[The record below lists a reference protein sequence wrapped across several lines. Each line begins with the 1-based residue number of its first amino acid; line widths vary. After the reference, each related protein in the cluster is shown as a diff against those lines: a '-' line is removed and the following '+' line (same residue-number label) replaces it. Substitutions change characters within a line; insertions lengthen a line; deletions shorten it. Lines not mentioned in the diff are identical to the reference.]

1 MHTKPNKTRY
11 LILALFVVFA
21 LFAASCSSDTEETTT
36 AAPATTTTA
45 APATTA
51 APTTTPPTTEGT
63 ETTTTA
69 AATTTAPPVDF
80 DVLTVATGASYPPDQ
95 YMLED
100 GTIVGWSVDILN
112 EIGKKLGV
120 EVKIENMDFP
130 GILPAIEAG
139 RFDVG
144 SSSYGVTD
152 ERLEAVDFVTYFT
165 NGQFVA
171 VATGNPNGIDATD
184 VCGHRF
190 AVTQGS
196 LSAITAEA
204 MNEECENAG
213 SPSIEV
219 LEFNNAS
226 DVYLSIAS
234 DRADMTV
241 VNASTLGNLPDGIE
255 PIGESF
261 QPRKVGFIFNKDN
274 AGVRDA
280 VHWAINEMTADGTYM
295 DILKEW
301 GIQAGAV
308 AESEV
313 LP

>member
-1 MHTKPNKTRY
+1 MEVRIVHRNPNRAGG
-11 LILALFVVFA
+11 LALTLFIVLA
-21 LFAASCSSDTEETTT
+21 LLVASCSSDTEAE
-36 AAPATTTTA
+36 
-45 APATTA
+45 
-51 APTTTPPTTEGT
+51 
-63 ETTTTA
+63 
-69 AATTTAPPVDF
+69 
-80 DVLTVATGASYPPDQ
+80 DVGFEVITVATGASYPPDQ

-112 EIGKKLGV
+112 EVGKKLDV
-120 EVKIENMDFP
+120 EIEIENMDFP

-152 ERLEAVDFVTYFT
+152 ERLEAVDFVTYYT

-171 VATGNPNGIDATD
+171 VATGNPNGVDAAE

-204 MNEECENAG
+204 MNEDCESSG
-213 SPSIEV
+213 SDSIEV

-226 DVYLSIAS
+226 DVYLSIDS
-234 DRADMTV
+234 NRADMTV

-261 QPRKVGFIFNKDN
+261 QPRKVGFIFHKDN
-274 AGVRDA
+274 TEVRDA
-280 VHWAINEMTADGTYM
+280 VNVAISEMIEDGSYM
-295 DILKEW
+295 AILEEW
-301 GIQAGAV
+301 GIEAGANTV
-308 AESEV
+308 SEV

>member
-280 VHWAINEMTADGTYM
+280 VHWAINEMIADGTYM

>member
-1 MHTKPNKTRY
+1 MHRNSIRTGG
-11 LILALFVVFA
+11 LVLSLFIVLALVA
-21 LFAASCSSDTEETTT
+21 TSCSSSSD
-36 AAPATTTTA
+36 
-45 APATTA
+45 
-51 APTTTPPTTEGT
+51 GDD
-63 ETTTTA
+63 
-69 AATTTAPPVDF
+69 VGF
-80 DVLTVATGASYPPDQ
+80 DVITVATGASYPPDQ

-112 EIGKKLGV
+112 EVGKKLDV

-139 RFDVG
+139 RFDIG

-152 ERLEAVDFVTYFT
+152 ERLEAVDFVTYYT

-171 VATGNPNGIDATD
+171 VATGNPGGVDAAD

-204 MNEECENAG
+204 MNEDCESSG
-213 SPSIEV
+213 SDSIEI

-226 DVYLSIAS
+226 DVYLSIDS

-261 QPRKVGFIFNKDN
+261 QPRKVGFIFHKDN
-274 AGVRDA
+274 TEVRDA
-280 VHWAINEMTADGTYM
+280 VHKAIGEMIEDGSYM
-295 DILKEW
+295 AILEEW
-301 GIQAGAV
+301 GIEAGANTV
-308 AESEV
+308 TEV

>member
-1 MHTKPNKTRY
+1 M
-11 LILALFVVFA
+11 AV
-21 LFAASCSSDTEETTT
+21 
-36 AAPATTTTA
+36 
-45 APATTA
+45 
-51 APTTTPPTTEGT
+51 G
-63 ETTTTA
+63 
-69 AATTTAPPVDF
+69 F

-130 GILPAIEAG
+130 GILPAIEAD

-171 VATGNPNGIDATD
+171 VATGNPNGVDAAD

-204 MNEECENAG
+204 MNEACESAG
-213 SPSIEV
+213 SPSIET

-226 DVYLSIAS
+226 DVYLAIAS

-274 AGVRDA
+274 AEVRDA
-280 VHWAINEMTADGTYM
+280 VNWALNEMIADGSYM
-295 DILKEW
+295 AILEEW